1 MAFLQGIRCRK
12 YCCCRERE
20 SKHSFEIW
28 MLIFIY
34 KKIWKNQIHIVCILI
49 ILFFFRKRWEHII
62 RKIFPLSYLLRS
74 HSNLGQVGGIWHP
87 TDGQKGL
94 FCPGVQRSQS
104 RASLGFVQSKV
115 CGNVHSDRFYSNSSY
130 VLQVQ

>member
-12 YCCCRERE
+12 YCCCREE
-20 SKHSFEIW
+20 SKHSLEIW

-34 KKIWKNQIHIVCILI
+34 KKIWKKPNPYMYFDYSI
-49 ILFFFRKRWEHII
+49 FFRKRWEHII

-87 TDGQKGL
+87 TDGQKGF